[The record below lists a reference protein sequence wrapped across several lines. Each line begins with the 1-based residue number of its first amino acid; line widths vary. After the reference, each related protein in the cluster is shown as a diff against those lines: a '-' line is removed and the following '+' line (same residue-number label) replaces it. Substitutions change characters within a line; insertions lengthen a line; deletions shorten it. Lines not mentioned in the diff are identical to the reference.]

1 MRKFFADIKKFRGFA
16 FYSARSELKAEV
28 AGSFLSWL
36 WWFLDPLLYMLVY
49 TFVAK
54 FVFGSTVKYFPV
66 FVFIGLNCWTFFSK
80 TVKSSV
86 RLVASNKNIVTKV
99 YVPKYIFIMEKIG
112 AYGFKMMVSFL
123 LTILFMVFYQ
133 VPISY
138 RVLWMIPLWLIL
150 ITITF
155 AISTIVL
162 HFGVFIED
170 LSNVI
175 TVVLQLV
182 FYLSGIFFS
191 IQDRIL
197 PKSELIGKLLL
208 YCNPI
213 ALVMTDMRNVLLY
226 KQDPHLLAILAWTG
240 VALIVSMIGVKIIY
254 KYENSY
260 VKII

>member
-1 MRKFFADIKKFRGFA
+1 MKRFFTDIKKFWGFTC
-16 FYSARSELKAEV
+16 YSSASELKAEV
-28 AGSFLSWL
+28 AGSFLSWM

-54 FVFGSTVKYFPV
+54 FVFGSTVPYFPV
-66 FVFIGLNCWTFFSK
+66 FVFIGLNCWTFFNK
-80 TVKSSV
+80 TVKCSV
-86 RLVASNKNIVTKV
+86 KLVAANKNIVTKV

-123 LTILFMVFYQ
+123 LTIVFMIFYQ

-138 RVLWMIPLWLIL
+138 RVLWVIPLWILLI
-150 ITITF
+150 IVTF
-155 AISTIVL
+155 SFSTIIL

-170 LSNVI
+170 LLNVI

-191 IQDRIL
+191 IQDRIY
-197 PKSELIGKLLL
+197 PKSPFIANLLL
-208 YCNPI
+208 YGNPV
-213 ALVMTDMRNVLLY
+213 ALIMTDMRNVLLY
-226 KQDPHLLAILAWTG
+226 KSDPHFMMLGFW
-240 VALIVSMIGVKIIY
+240 LIICLIISAVGVKIIY